1 MKKSSSQLNKGN
13 LVSSDGIE
21 ISGDIQLYNKGKYK
35 KDCFRFIQGLILV
48 ISSFCAVFMLASFFP
63 NLYIHKKILV
73 LVVVTFSLALFLIT
87 SHRKKVRYLSS
98 AYVLIIVGYFL
109 YSLPRVIDGFY
120 VALKAYL
127 LNAKI
132 PNSLSLDAID
142 PETYSQCATYF
153 FAAVS
158 LIIILLH
165 FIALIIRIDFPLLF
179 LATFPFFE
187 IGVYW
192 GFKPTAIY
200 VFGVVTCWI
209 ITLSLQIINH
219 NSNKA
224 GRKNTFVVN
233 QRKKSF
239 YLTSHKI
246 KRQFFQSFTIFISLL
261 CIGVFAFVTF
271 TADFLGYQRPEKLNE
286 VRDDISGFTKNLT
299 YQDFI
304 NILSDI
310 NPFSSKGSGGINEG
324 KLGNVNEI
332 KFKGSTDLEITV
344 PIFRDTLYLKG
355 YISGEYKNNCWI
367 SNNDPDYAEPLKNAF
382 YENNMYIQDY
392 NYYEAEQN
400 EIYRIKDGIKKPDT
414 ITINVK
420 RANNKYLYAP
430 YMTLYSAIDNH
441 KTFPGSW
448 ENIES
453 QSRKYQMLFYNI
465 AYLDDKMNNNSDYF
479 NDLQLYV
486 DGETVNIS
494 EIYDSYASYAYMEP
508 IQSEA
513 LDNAYNII
521 SNQLDFQGSGFEKFR
536 YFFQVKNAIQDYFK
550 ENYEYTLAPGK
561 TPDGED
567 FIDYFLGKQ
576 NKGYCTYFASA
587 GTMLMRKFG
596 FPARYVEGYAVSP
609 TQLKNPDENGLYHI
623 AVKDKSAHAW
633 TEVFIKE
640 IGWIPC
646 EFTPGYGEQIWASD
660 DSSSKADTSKND
672 SSSKS
677 DHSSLASISSD
688 SNASIN
694 LTNKNV
700 YSNST
705 IRILMTSA
713 AVFIGLGAVV
723 LFLIIRRK
731 LNLKKLR
738 KSIHDSDRQK
748 CIQNIYTCCIKYFK
762 LISIYNDKNISDIQ
776 FASKVKKVCKNMNIS
791 ESGKVFTVLTDL
803 AVKANMSNEDITFDE
818 CAASRQIL
826 KKIRSD
832 IYEKRLTKIQ
842 KIKAKWFYN
851 LY

>member
-1 MKKSSSQLNKGN
+1 
-13 LVSSDGIE
+13 
-21 ISGDIQLYNKGKYK
+21 
-35 KDCFRFIQGLILV
+35 
-48 ISSFCAVFMLASFFP
+48 
-63 NLYIHKKILV
+63 
-73 LVVVTFSLALFLIT
+73 
-87 SHRKKVRYLSS
+87 
-98 AYVLIIVGYFL
+98 
-109 YSLPRVIDGFY
+109 
-120 VALKAYL
+120 
-127 LNAKI
+127 
-132 PNSLSLDAID
+132 
-142 PETYSQCATYF
+142 
-153 FAAVS
+153 
-158 LIIILLH
+158 
-165 FIALIIRIDFPLLF
+165 
-179 LATFPFFE
+179 
-187 IGVYW
+187 
-192 GFKPTAIY
+192 
-200 VFGVVTCWI
+200 
-209 ITLSLQIINH
+209 
-219 NSNKA
+219 
-224 GRKNTFVVN
+224 
-233 QRKKSF
+233 
-239 YLTSHKI
+239 
-246 KRQFFQSFTIFISLL
+246 
-261 CIGVFAFVTF
+261 
-271 TADFLGYQRPEKLNE
+271 
-286 VRDDISGFTKNLT
+286 
-299 YQDFI
+299 
-304 NILSDI
+304 
-310 NPFSSKGSGGINEG
+310 
-324 KLGNVNEI
+324 
-332 KFKGSTDLEITV
+332 
-344 PIFRDTLYLKG
+344 
-355 YISGEYKNNCWI
+355 
-367 SNNDPDYAEPLKNAF
+367 
-382 YENNMYIQDY
+382 
-392 NYYEAEQN
+392 
-400 EIYRIKDGIKKPDT
+400 
-414 ITINVK
+414 
-420 RANNKYLYAP
+420 
-430 YMTLYSAIDNH
+430 MTLYSAIDNH

-453 QSRKYQMLFYNI
+453 QSRKYQMPFYNI

-513 LDNAYNII
+513 LDNVYNII

-677 DHSSLASISSD
+677 DHSSSASISSD

-694 LTNKNV
+694 LTNNNV

-713 AVFIGLGAVV
+713 AVFIGLGAIV
-723 LFLIIRRK
+723 LFIIIRRK

-738 KSIHDSDRQK
+738 KSVNDSDRQK

-791 ESGKVFTVLTDL
+791 ESGEVFAVLTDL

>member
-63 NLYIHKKILV
+63 NLYIHKKILG
-73 LVVVTFSLALFLIT
+73 LVVVTFSLAFFLIT

-98 AYVLIIVGYFL
+98 AYVLIISGYFL

-367 SNNDPDYAEPLKNAF
+367 SNNDPDYADPLKNAF

-453 QSRKYQMLFYNI
+453 QSRKYQMPFYNI

-521 SNQLDFQGSGFEKFR
+521 SDQLDFKVSEFEKFK

-596 FPARYVEGYAVSP
+596 FPARYVEGYAISP
-609 TQLKNPDENGLYHI
+609 TQLKNPDENDLYHI

-677 DHSSLASISSD
+677 DHSSSASISSD
-688 SNASIN
+688 SNATIN
-694 LTNKNV
+694 LTNNNV

-713 AVFIGLGAVV
+713 AVFIGLGAIV
-723 LFLIIRRK
+723 LFIIIRRK
-731 LNLKKLR
+731 LSLKKLR
-738 KSIHDSDRQK
+738 KSVNDSDRQK

-791 ESGKVFTVLTDL
+791 ESGEVFAVLTDL